1 MPDNKYRFVL
11 DNFDGPLDLLLFLIK
26 DKKIDIIDINILNLA
41 EQYLEFIS
49 NIDSSNFEIAS
60 EYLLMSAT
68 LIKLKSQS
76 ILDTTEDKEVFEI
89 DKIKLLKQL
98 AEYQKFKILKEILRK
113 KEIKR
118 KKIFIKTPDNLEK
131 FIRKEDPAKLDGH
144 SDPVKLIMILRKM
157 FERTYA
163 QKISVSTID
172 TFNLST
178 DERADEIIL
187 MFKDKKELK
196 FNKVFDV
203 PSIKHFLVTLLA
215 LLDLSRRQFVILKQ
229 DKEFGVIKILKG
241 DHYG

>member
-1 MPDNKYRFVL
+1 MPDSKHIFVL

-26 DKKIDIIDINILNLA
+26 DKKIDILDINILSLA
-41 EQYLEFIS
+41 EQYLKFIAKI
-49 NIDSSNFEIAS
+49 NHENFEIAS

-76 ILDTTEDKEVFEI
+76 ILDTTEDKEIFEV

-98 AEYQKFKILKEILRK
+98 AEYQKFKILKNILRE

-118 KKIFIKTPDNLEK
+118 KKIFIKYPDNLDG

-144 SDPVKLIMILRKM
+144 ADPVKLIMILRKM

-163 QKISVSTID
+163 SKISVSTID

-178 DERADEIIL
+178 DERADEIIYMFKNEKEL
-187 MFKDKKELK
+187 MFD
-196 FNKVFDV
+196 KVFDV

-215 LLDLSRRQFVILKQ
+215 LLDLARRQYVILKQ
-229 DKEFGVIKILKG
+229 DEEFGTIKILKG
-241 DHYG
+241 DYYG